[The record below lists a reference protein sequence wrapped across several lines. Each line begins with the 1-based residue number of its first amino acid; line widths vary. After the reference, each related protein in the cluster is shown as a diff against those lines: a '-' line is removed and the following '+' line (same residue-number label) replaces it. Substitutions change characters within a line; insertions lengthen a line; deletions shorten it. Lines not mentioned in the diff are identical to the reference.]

1 MSSDPLLTTL
11 CSVCRAQPPRYKCPQ
26 CVTRY
31 CSVPCNRRHR
41 ARTGCS
47 GIRDVTT
54 FVPKSKLCTESGIDR
69 DYNFLQRIETAR
81 FSTHKHV
88 VDERRVLRQNDVKAR
103 VLGEDDQSKTTQRGR
118 YNKNSRG
125 GAQGGQNRKPQEP
138 AALQKKWQGEELRYV
153 PTRPRVPR
161 LAEGDGSDAAAV
173 CALAEPA
180 ASTHYEAATSQRV
193 RALCRRNGI
202 MLLGAPRGL
211 ARQRANITTVSTE
224 WAAATASNS
233 KQTAE
238 VLLHW
243 QVEWILHDQNDSLNG
258 SKPAPVLRQLL
269 DNVPLFRAY
278 VSVVKWRQKQVSA
291 PTAKLIAEEVEANGT
306 HEMDTREDGNDT
318 PSTKKVRRSSSVEGS
333 ADNNSFF
340 FAYDVQN
347 QNSSAWRTIV
357 ADSDAALDDAQ
368 LAAKYNLRYF
378 LLRPRAP
385 GAPPP
390 PSAAGKGPVNEL
402 IPLDATDT
410 LATALPGRSVLE
422 FPTIYVLPAGTD
434 DLPAGCVLGS
444 TARRV
449 ILEEPAS
456 TASSKHGAK
465 RPWEGGVNSAAKK
478 RVQFAEQGADEESD
492 TSSSGS
498 DSSGEE
504 ESEEDDG
511 EEADDV
517 AEEEEEEDGEL
528 LGAAPAAVGLKGL
541 PPLPGMEGVVNAVDA
556 EVDDGKRKLVV
567 YDSWSEGSD
576 DE

>member
-54 FVPKSKLCTESGIDR
+54 FVPKSKLRTESGIDR

-88 VDERRVLRQNDVKAR
+88 IDERRVLRQTDVKAR
-103 VLGEDDQSKTTQRGR
+103 VLGEDDQPKTTQRGK
-118 YNKNSRG
+118 YSKNNRG
-125 GAQGGQNRKPQEP
+125 GAHGGPNRKPQEP
-138 AALQKKWQGEELRYV
+138 AALQKQWQGEELRYV

-180 ASTHYEAATSQRV
+180 APTHYEAATSQRV

-202 MLLGAPRGL
+202 TLLGAPRGL
-211 ARQRANITTVSTE
+211 TRQRANITTVWTE
-224 WAAATASNS
+224 WAAAAAGGG
-233 KQTAE
+233 KPTAE

-243 QVEWILHDQNDSLNG
+243 QVEWILHDQKGSLNG
-258 SKPAPVLRQLL
+258 SKKPAPVLRQLL
-269 DNVPLFRAY
+269 NNVPLFRAY
-278 VSVVKWRQKQVSA
+278 VSVANWRQKQGSA
-291 PTAKLIAEEVEANGT
+291 PAARLIAEEVETNSQ
-306 HEMDTREDGNDT
+306 EMMDTRADGDEA
-318 PSTKKVRRSSSVEGS
+318 PGPAPVRRPSPVEGS

-347 QNSSAWRTIV
+347 QDTSAWRTVV
-357 ADSDAALDDAQ
+357 ADSDAALNDAH

-385 GAPPP
+385 GVPPP
-390 PSAAGKGPVNEL
+390 PSAAGKGPVHEL
-402 IPLDATDT
+402 IPLEATDT

-422 FPTIYVLPAGTD
+422 FPTIYVLLAGTD
-434 DLPAGCVLGS
+434 ALPAGCVLGS
-444 TARRV
+444 TARKV
-449 ILEEPAS
+449 VVEEPA
-456 TASSKHGAK
+456 AKAENKHGAK
-465 RPWEGGVNSAAKK
+465 RPWEGGSSSAAKK
-478 RVQFAEQGADEESD
+478 RVQFTGQGSGDDSD

-498 DSSGEE
+498 DSSGDEA
-504 ESEEDDG
+504 SDHDDD
-511 EEADDV
+511 EEADDA
-517 AEEEEEEDGEL
+517 AEDEEDDEL
-528 LGAAPAAVGLKGL
+528 LGAAPAVVGLKGL
-541 PPLPGMEGVVNAVDA
+541 PPLPGAAGVISTADA